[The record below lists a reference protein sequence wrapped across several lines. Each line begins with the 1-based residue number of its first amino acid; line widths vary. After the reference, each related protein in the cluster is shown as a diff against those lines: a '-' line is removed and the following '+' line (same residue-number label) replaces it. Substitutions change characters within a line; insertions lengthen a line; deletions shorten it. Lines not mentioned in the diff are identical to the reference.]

1 MPRRTNLA
9 TLAIASLTL
18 AVGTARADDAHAPA
32 RLCAASCGL
41 NHAHARGPGV
51 GTLGYG
57 PPGPHPGFQGFGLG
71 YHRGYGYGGAA
82 LGPGAEGGY
91 PFYGGP
97 GYIHPAPRLRRIG
110 GINPF
115 PHFAGPGGPTPD
127 RPQFYGGVGP
137 LVPDPPV
144 VSVVG
149 GAPEMGYGAYH
160 GMVPYPAS
168 TFAPFTA
175 AAGGD
180 ADAVTPPSP

>member
-9 TLAIASLTL
+9 ALAAL
-18 AVGTARADDAHAPA
+18 ALAAGSARADDHGPAPA
-32 RLCAASCGL
+32 RPCAAGCGL

-57 PPGPHPGFQGFGLG
+57 PPGPHPGFQGFG
-71 YHRGYGYGGAA
+71 
-82 LGPGAEGGY
+82 GGY

-97 GYIHPAPRLRRIG
+97 GSLHPAPRLRRIG

-115 PHFAGPGGPTPD
+115 AHFAGPGGPSPD

-144 VSVVG
+144 VKVVG
-149 GAPEMGYGAYH
+149 GASEMGYGAYH

-180 ADAVTPPSP
+180 SDAVTPPSPTP